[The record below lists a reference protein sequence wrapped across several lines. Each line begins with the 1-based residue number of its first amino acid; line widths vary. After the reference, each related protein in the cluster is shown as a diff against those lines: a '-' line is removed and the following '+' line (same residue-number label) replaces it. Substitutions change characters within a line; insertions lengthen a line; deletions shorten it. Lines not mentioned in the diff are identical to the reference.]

1 MVWLSCG
8 EYDERMAKF
17 PGNRGAKAKKRQQ
30 KGRITLNFGVASS
43 KYRPP
48 AEDDPVRI
56 RAGKGGITMPDKRT
70 IAYRLALDGYSDEV
84 IARIAGVS
92 VETFKYW
99 RKAHPEFDTAIDEG
113 RTAADAE
120 VIATLFDLATGR
132 TRRVTEIAG
141 KDAVEVTY
149 EKYFPPEISAIKAW
163 LRMRGNKRFKEV
175 PAEIDITSKGKR
187 IGDGLNKE
195 SKADI
200 INSIVAAVRPKPDN
214 APAKST
220 KTKK

>member
-1 MVWLSCG
+1 MVWLRACA
-8 EYDERMAKF
+8 YDICMAKF
-17 PGNRGAKAKKRQQ
+17 PGARGAKAKKRQQ
-30 KGRITLNFGVASS
+30 KGRITLNFGVAST

-48 AEDDPVRI
+48 EPKKGERI
-56 RAGKGGITMPDKRT
+56 TAGRGGITLPDKRT

-92 VETFKYW
+92 VETFRYW
-99 RKAHPEFDTAIDEG
+99 RSVHPEFDTAIDEG

-120 VIATLFDLATGR
+120 VIATLFDLATGHVKKVR
-132 TRRVTEIAG
+132 EVHG
-141 KDAVEVTY
+141 KDAAVVQY
-149 EKYFPPEISAIKAW
+149 DKYFPPEISAIKTW
-163 LRMRGNKRFKEV
+163 LRMRGNKRFKET

-220 KTKK
+220 KTKR

>member
-1 MVWLSCG
+1 
-8 EYDERMAKF
+8 MAKF
-17 PGNRGAKAKKRQQ
+17 PGARGEKAKKRAQ
-30 KGRITLNFGVASS
+30 KGRITLNFGVASP

-48 AEDDPVRI
+48 DERDQVKV

-70 IAYRLALDGYSDEV
+70 LAYRLALDGYSDEV

-99 RKAHPEFDTAIDEG
+99 KRVHPEFSTAIDEG

-120 VIATLFDLATGR
+120 VVATLFDMATGR

-149 EKYFPPEISAIKAW
+149 DKYFPPEIGAIKAW
-163 LRMRGNKRFKEV
+163 LRMRGNKRFKEA
-175 PAEIDITSKGKR
+175 PQEIDVTSKGKR
-187 IGDGLNKE
+187 LGDGSLKE
-195 SKADI
+195 SKQDI
-200 INSIVAAVRPKPDN
+200 IDSIVAAVRPKPDN